1 MPHTFLREA
10 APQFWRGGVFPG
22 RIGTT
27 SKRHDCLP
35 PWSAE
40 DVLKDAHLQYW
51 RSQADYEAGK
61 AAAMDN
67 PINLRG
73 FEVAVDMSDPKWG
86 FTLTPLEPGQRAWA
100 LRAPNEADRLEW
112 ARRLVIVTLMNT

>member
-1 MPHTFLREA
+1 MHVIGAARRERY
-10 APQFWRGGVFPG
+10 F
-22 RIGTT
+22 
-27 SKRHDCLP
+27 
-35 PWSAE
+35 
-40 DVLKDAHLQYW
+40 VLKDAHLQYW

-100 LRAPNEADRLEW
+100 LRAPTEADRLEW